1 MSNILKEKERGSLI
15 VISGPSGCG
24 KGTIIKEYLKTNRDH
39 SWLSVSCTSRPIRP
53 GDEEGVNYYFV
64 TKEEFEK
71 LIKKGEFLEY
81 TEYNGNYYGTPKEH
95 IESRL
100 ASGIDV
106 LLEIE
111 VQGALKVKELVPE
124 AICIFVMPPSMRE
137 LRDRLVGRGTED
149 IDKILGRFKTAYKEI
164 NEVTKYN
171 YVITNDTVD
180 EAVLKMQSIIISE
193 KCRVDRIEDVYLGNE
208 EEEIHELLRDDKY
221 FVNSDIEI

>member
-24 KGTIIKEYLKTNRDH
+24 KGTIIKEYLRTNRDH

-193 KCRVDRIEDVYLGNE
+193 KCRVDRIEEVYLGNE

-221 FVNSDIEI
+221 FVNRDIEI

>member
-24 KGTIIKEYLKTNRDH
+24 KGTIIKEYLRTNRDH
-39 SWLSVSCTSRPIRP
+39 SWLSVSCTSRPMRP

-111 VQGALKVKELVPE
+111 VQGALKVKELVPVLCQ
-124 AICIFVMPPSMRE
+124 IV
-137 LRDRLVGRGTED
+137 LVD
-149 IDKILGRFKTAYKEI
+149 NKFDK
-164 NEVTKYN
+164 
-171 YVITNDTVD
+171 
-180 EAVLKMQSIIISE
+180 
-193 KCRVDRIEDVYLGNE
+193 
-208 EEEIHELLRDDKY
+208 
-221 FVNSDIEI
+221 